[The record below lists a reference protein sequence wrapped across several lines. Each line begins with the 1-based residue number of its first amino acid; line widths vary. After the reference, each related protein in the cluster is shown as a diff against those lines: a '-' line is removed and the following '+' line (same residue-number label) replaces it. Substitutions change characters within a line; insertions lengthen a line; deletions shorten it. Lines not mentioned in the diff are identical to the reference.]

1 MNLSELKKGQA
12 GRVVKLSAVPQL
24 RRRLLDMGV
33 LVGEVIRVEGV
44 APLGDPVEVTVK
56 NYKLSL
62 RKTEVE
68 GVIVE
73 EVR

>member
-1 MNLSELKKGQA
+1 
-12 GRVVKLSAVPQL
+12 
-24 RRRLLDMGV
+24 MGV
-33 LVGEVIRVEGV
+33 LVGEMIRVVGV

-62 RKTEVE
+62 RKKEVE

-73 EVR
+73 EVS

>member
-12 GRVVKLSAVPQL
+12 GRVVKLSAVHRL

-33 LVGEVIRVEGV
+33 LAGEIIRVVGV

-62 RKTEVE
+62 RKKEIE
-68 GVIVE
+68 GTIVE
-73 EVR
+73 EVS